1 MRTFSEAGRV
11 LGELE
16 LRLMEIVWAR
26 RSPATVRAVLD
37 ALPEPQ
43 PAYTTVMT
51 TLDRLHRKGLLDRQR
66 VGLAFE
72 YVAAMSRDAYHGRI
86 VEAALSTLIQSSA
99 GPVLAAFVDAA
110 AAADARNLDRL
121 SALIDARRAA
131 EARQGPAAGSPD
143 DAEGAP

>member
-16 LRLMEIVWAR
+16 LRLMEVVWAR
-26 RSPATVRAVLD
+26 RSPATVRDVLE

-51 TLDRLHRKGLLDRQR
+51 TLDRLHRKGLLSRNR
-66 VGLAFE
+66 AGLAFE
-72 YVAAMSRDAYHGRI
+72 YTAAMTRDDYHGRV
-86 VEAALSTLIQSSA
+86 VEAAVSTLIQSSA

-121 SALIDARRAA
+121 AALIAARRAA
-131 EARQGPAAGSPD
+131 DAGTPPAAGPED
-143 DAEGAP
+143 GGTTP